1 MNRYE
6 TAAFYGFTSSALTA
20 SDLAA
25 IHDAGLDEDDAYGI
39 ECDIQCGAFE
49 SVSDAIDYYTARNQ
63 EG

>member
-1 MNRYE
+1 MNHYE

-25 IHDAGLDEDDAYGI
+25 INDAGLDEDDAYGV
-39 ECDIQCGAFE
+39 ECDIQCGAFDT
-49 SVSDAIDYYTARNQ
+49 VSDAIDYYTARKH

>member
-1 MNRYE
+1 MNHYE
-6 TAAFYGFTSSALTA
+6 TTAFYGFTHSVLTA
-20 SDLAA
+20 DNLAA
-25 IHDAGLDEDDAYGI
+25 IRGAGLNADDAYGI

>member
-1 MNRYE
+1 MNHYE
-6 TAAFYGFTSSALTA
+6 TTAFYGFTHSVLTGE
-20 SDLAA
+20 DLAA
-25 IHDAGLDEDDAYGI
+25 IHDAGLDEGDAYGI